1 MSEFLTLF
9 KYELKSQFPIKHKN
23 QKFDV
28 VGTIL
33 SSLITLMILAV
44 SIILISSI
52 TKGYISIKV
61 NKVSNPTERALELIN
76 LFYIIVVGLMS
87 VLCIEKMRKTLT
99 DKVGKSLLLRL
110 PVKKQNIFLSKL
122 AVLFLITYTSGF
134 ALIFAINLI
143 FYLSLDVSALFWLQ
157 TLAVWIL
164 LPIVPFFIASLLVV
178 PYIKIVDFVK
188 EKHIIL
194 FVLLSSILIFAFII
208 YSKLLNIV
216 QELLSTGSIKFLF
229 NEQFTKTLQALLK
242 YVYPINCLSNIALG
256 QNLLLSFAI
265 IVLVALLS
273 LVVIYFISKALYN
286 VTLYKNEEKKF
297 KIRKIEIKKQHN
309 NIFVFI
315 KKKFISVF
323 RDSRHMFS
331 YFSIALA
338 MPVISYCCYTLFEAL
353 LKNTLGMSAN
363 YSLALII
370 VLIFSVLTNTFCA
383 TNISRDGV
391 SNLKTKLLPVKAST
405 ILLAKVIFCGIVSS
419 LAVIISAV
427 GLVALT
433 SLTILDGLLVIVV
446 GLLFSTAQILI
457 ATRIDL
463 NSCKLSSN
471 QYEIE
476 SQSSKTISKVLSI
489 GVGVA
494 LIMGVISLV
503 MSLFKTG
510 NGFIAGAYI
519 GYIVPVVI
527 GIGYFVLAFLYY
539 KANIEKSYMNL
550 TM

>member
-33 SSLITLMILAV
+33 SALITLLIIAV

-52 TKGYISIKV
+52 TKGYIAIKV
-61 NKVSNPTERALELIN
+61 NKVANPTQRGLELIN
-76 LFYIIVVGLMS
+76 LFYILIVGLMS
-87 VLCIEKMRKTLT
+87 VLCVEKMRKTLT
-99 DKVGKSLLLRL
+99 DKTGKNLLLRL

-122 AVLFLITYTSGF
+122 AILFLINYATGF
-134 ALIFAINLI
+134 VLIFTINLI
-143 FYLSLDVSALFWLQ
+143 FFICLDVSAIFWLQ
-157 TLAVWIL
+157 TLAVWL
-164 LPIVPFFIASLLVV
+164 FLPVIPFFVASLLVV

-188 EKHIIL
+188 EKYIIL
-194 FVLLSSILIFAFII
+194 FILVSALLIFAFII
-208 YSKLLNIV
+208 YSNLLTII
-216 QELLSTGSIKFLF
+216 QELLSTGSMKFLF
-229 NEQFTKTLQALLK
+229 NENFTNTLQALLK
-242 YVYPINCLSNIALG
+242 YFYPVNCLSNIIMG
-256 QNLLLSFAI
+256 QDLFLSFAI
-265 IVLVALLS
+265 IISVVVIS

-297 KIRKIEIKKQHN
+297 ALKKFEAKKQN
-309 NIFVFI
+309 NVII
-315 KKKFISVF
+315 ALLKKEFISVF

-338 MPVISYCCYTLFEAL
+338 MPVISYCCYTLFETL

-391 SNLKTKLLPVKAST
+391 SNLKTKLLPIKAST
-405 ILLAKVIFCGIVSS
+405 ILLSKVVFCAIVSS
-419 LAVIISAV
+419 LAVIVSSA

-433 SLTILDGLLVIVV
+433 SLKFLDGILVIAV
-446 GLLFSTAQILI
+446 GLLFSDAQILI

-463 NSCKLSSN
+463 NNCKLSSN

-476 SQSSKTISKVLSI
+476 SQSSKTIAKVLT
-489 GVGVA
+489 VGVVVA
-494 LIMGVISLV
+494 LAMGILSLV
-503 MSLFKTG
+503 MMLFNSG
-510 NGFIAGAYI
+510 NGFIAGIYI
-519 GYIVPVVI
+519 GYIVPVLI
-527 GIGYFVLAFLYY
+527 GILYFALAFVYY
-539 KANIEKSYMNL
+539 KRNIEKSYINL